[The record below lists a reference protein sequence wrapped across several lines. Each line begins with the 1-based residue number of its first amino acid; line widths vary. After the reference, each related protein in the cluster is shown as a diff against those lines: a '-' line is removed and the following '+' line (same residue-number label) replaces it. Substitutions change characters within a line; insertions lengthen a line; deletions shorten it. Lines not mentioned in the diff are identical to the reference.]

1 MSKGR
6 TTPSLRAQ
14 RLWGLE
20 PQKAPREGLSVEK
33 VVQAATAVADAEGL
47 GAVSM
52 SRVAK
57 ELGFSTMS
65 LYRHVDSK
73 DELLELML
81 DAAAQEPPEKLGAA
95 GDWRA
100 DLETWAL
107 AMLDL
112 FRRRAWLIQL
122 PVSSIPSGP
131 GQLAWVEA
139 GLRALRDTALT
150 DLERFSVIQLL
161 ATHVRGQAALTA
173 QLGGAMAREGRDWH
187 EAEQEWARDLAAV
200 LDPER
205 FPELSK
211 LMASGTLAPAPSA
224 QDHDPDAEFRFGL
237 DRVLDG
243 VEALIRRRGGPAAT
257 GT

>member
-1 MSKGR
+1 MSQGR

-20 PQKAPREGLSVEK
+20 PQKAPREGLTVEK
-33 VVQAATAVADAEGL
+33 VVQAAIAVADAEGL

-57 ELGFSTMS
+57 ELGFTTMS

-81 DAAAQEPPEKLGAA
+81 DAAAAEPPEKLGAP

-100 DLETWAL
+100 GLTAWTW

-112 FRRRAWLIQL
+112 LRQRPWVVEL
-122 PVSSIPSGP
+122 PITGIPSGP

-150 DLERFSVIQLL
+150 DLERFSVVQLL
-161 ATHVRGQAALTA
+161 ATHVRGQAAITA
-173 QLGGAMAREGRDWH
+173 QLGGAMARAGREWH

-211 LMASGTLAPAPSA
+211 LMASGALAPTPSA
-224 QDHDPDAEFRFGL
+224 EDYDPDAEFRFGL
-237 DRVLDG
+237 DRILDG
-243 VEALIRRRGGPAAT
+243 VEALIRRRGGTAPA

>member
-1 MSKGR
+1 MSQGR

-20 PQKAPREGLSVEK
+20 PQKAPREGLTVEK
-33 VVQAATAVADAEGL
+33 VVQAAIAVADAEGL

-57 ELGFSTMS
+57 EVGFTTMS

-81 DAAAQEPPEKLGAA
+81 DAAALEPPEKVGTS
-95 GDWRA
+95 GDWRE

-112 FRRRAWLIQL
+112 FRRRPWLIHL
-122 PVSSIPSGP
+122 PVTSIPSGP

-150 DLERFSVIQLL
+150 DEEKFSVVQLV
-161 ATHVRGQAALTA
+161 ASHVRGQATLSA
-173 QLGGAMAREGRDWH
+173 QLEGGLKRSGRDWH

-205 FPELSK
+205 YPELAR
-211 LMASGTLAPAPSA
+211 MFASDALAPVPSA
-224 QDHDPDAEFRFGL
+224 EDYDPDAEFRFGVE
-237 DRVLDG
+237 RILDG
-243 VEALIRRRGGPAAT
+243 VEALIRRRTGTAAT
-257 GT
+257 

>member
-1 MSKGR
+1 MSQGR

-20 PQKAPREGLSVEK
+20 PQKAPREGLSLEK
-33 VVQAATAVADAEGL
+33 VVQAAIAVADAEGL

-57 ELGFSTMS
+57 ELGFTTMS

-81 DAAAQEPPEKLGAA
+81 DAAAQEPPEELGDS
-95 GDWRA
+95 GGWRA
-100 DLETWAL
+100 GLTAWTWA
-107 AMLDL
+107 MLGL
-112 FRRRAWLIQL
+112 LRQRPWVVEL
-122 PVSSIPSGP
+122 PITAIPSGP

-139 GLRALRDTALT
+139 GLRTLRDTALT
-150 DLERFSVIQLL
+150 GLERFSVVQLL
-161 ATHVRGQAALTA
+161 ATHVRGQAALSA
-173 QLGGAMAREGRDWH
+173 QLGGAMARAGRDWH

-200 LDPER
+200 LDAER

-211 LMASGTLAPAPSA
+211 LMASGALAPAPSD
-224 QDHDPDAEFRFGL
+224 QGYDPDAEFRFGL
-237 DRVLDG
+237 ERILDG
-243 VEALIRRRGGPAAT
+243 VEALIRRRGGPPAAAT
-257 GT
+257 